1 MVWRWWWC
9 DSSPHDVHVPLL
21 FLKCGPC
28 GVFGG
33 FVWKFDYF
41 DIPDVSI
48 FVVCLW
54 MVDCYASALLC
65 YDSVLGGVPWGFC
78 GCFLLCYEDCVSQ
91 VCLLLLC
98 VAVFVMVIFV
108 FRLCLQDVCLD
119 AGFLLCRR
127 WVHDRKE
134 CFYWPVH

>member
-48 FVVCLW
+48 FGACLW
-54 MVDCYASALLC
+54 MVDCYAPALLC

-91 VCLLLLC
+91 ICLFFLGVVTFVVVFFVLCFCLQDAFLDVCLLLC
-98 VAVFVMVIFV
+98 W
-108 FRLCLQDVCLD
+108 R
-119 AGFLLCRR
+119 
-127 WVHDRKE
+127 
-134 CFYWPVH
+134 

>member
-1 MVWRWWWC
+1 MVPLLLFPIFKLLVPALLGWWGWWGWWWSGRSWRWCKGWWMVWRWWWC

-21 FLKCGPC
+21 FVKCGPC

-41 DIPDVSI
+41 DIPDVSV
-48 FVVCLW
+48 FGACLW

-78 GCFLLCYEDCVSQ
+78 GCFCCVMRTVSPRFASF
-91 VCLLLLC
+91 CL
-98 VAVFVMVIFV
+98 V
-108 FRLCLQDVCLD
+108 
-119 AGFLLCRR
+119 
-127 WVHDRKE
+127 W
-134 CFYWPVH
+134 